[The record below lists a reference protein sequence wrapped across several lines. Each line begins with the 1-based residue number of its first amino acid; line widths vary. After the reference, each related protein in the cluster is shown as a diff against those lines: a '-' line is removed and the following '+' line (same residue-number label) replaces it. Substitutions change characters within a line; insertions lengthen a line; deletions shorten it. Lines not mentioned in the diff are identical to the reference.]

1 MTMPHS
7 DALIRRQ
14 LRLGED
20 SGWEFKAVDFRGDR
34 PARRQRDDWADEI
47 AGFANARGGILL
59 LGVGDGGHVT
69 GMSRARLDALERT
82 VGEIC
87 RDSIKPSVRVEAYRR
102 ELDGRAFLLV
112 DVPEGHAQHDSPGG
126 SYVRVGS
133 SKQPMTPDE
142 RMRMAQRRGQARF
155 RGVDEQTVAETGFA
169 TLEERL
175 WKPLLSAESLASP
188 ELGLEKLGLLATDE
202 DGVTRA
208 TVAGVLT
215 CTEEPQRLL
224 PQAAITAVRY
234 RGTDRSSGQI
244 DAQEIGGPVNRQIT
258 QALAFAARNMRV
270 GARKAPAREDLPEY
284 SARALFEGLVN
295 AVVHRDYSIGGSR
308 IRLSMFS
315 DRIAIRSPGSLPNS
329 LTIESMGERQ
339 STRNEVLTSVLG
351 RMHAGGIEGAGGR
364 QYFMERRGD
373 GVPIIR
379 RETRELTGK
388 EPEFRLIDDSELCLT
403 IPAAEPDSGPAT
415 VVVTV
420 RRGGSPLAGAD
431 VLALFPNKTWKRAA
445 TDRDGEARLE
455 LHSVHL
461 PMTVFAAAEGCAAH
475 VEHEWSPAE
484 RALAIELAALPEGG
498 SVVFA
503 EGTGHIPGLSGR
515 LNPILDT
522 NDRTYLYASS
532 IAINEGQPQP
542 VSFVPGEEE
551 LHLMDANGNALLARV
566 AAITGRSSLIE
577 YRPDRGD
584 ARAARRE

>member
-20 SGWEFKAVDFRGDR
+20 SGWEFTAVEFRDDR
-34 PARRQRDDWADEI
+34 PAGPQRDDWADEI
-47 AGFANARGGILL
+47 AAFANARGGVLV
-59 LGVGDGGHVT
+59 LGVTDAGDVM
-69 GMSRARLDALERT
+69 GMSRARLDALERM

-87 RDSIKPSVRVEAYRR
+87 RDSIKPAVRVQAYRR
-102 ELDGRAFLLV
+102 ELDERSFLLV
-112 DVPEGHAQHDSPGG
+112 DIPEGHAQHDSPGG

-142 RMRMAQRRGQARF
+142 RMRLAQRRGQAGF
-155 RGVDEQTVAETGFA
+155 SGVDEQTVAATGFA
-169 TLEERL
+169 TLDERL
-175 WKPLLSAESLASP
+175 WKPLLSAESLANP
-188 ELGLEKLGLLATDE
+188 GLGLDKLGLLATDE
-202 DGVTRA
+202 HGVTRA

-215 CTEEPQRLL
+215 CTEEPERLL
-224 PQAAITAVRY
+224 PQAVITAVRY
-234 RGTDRSSGQI
+234 RGADRSSGQI
-244 DAQEIGGPVNRQIT
+244 DAQEIGGPINRQIT

-295 AVVHRDYSIGGSR
+295 AVVHRDYGIGGSR
-308 IRLSMFS
+308 IRLSMFA
-315 DRIAIRSPGSLPNS
+315 DRIEIRSPGSLPNS

-339 STRNEVLTSVLG
+339 STRNEVLTSLLG

-403 IPAAEPDSGPAT
+403 LPAAEPDSGPAT
-415 VVVTV
+415 VVITV
-420 RRGGSPLAGAD
+420 RRGGRPLAGAD
-431 VLALFPNKTWKRAA
+431 VLTLFPNKTWKRAS

-461 PMTVFAAAEGCAAH
+461 PMTVFAAAEGCAAC
-475 VEHEWSPAE
+475 VERGWIPAE
-484 RALAIELAALPEGG
+484 RALAIELAALPGGG
-498 SVVFA
+498 SAVFA
-503 EGTGHIPGLSGR
+503 EGTGHIPGLAGR

-522 NDRTYLYASS
+522 SDRTYLYASN

-542 VSFVPGEEE
+542 VSFVPGEEQ
-551 LHLMDANGNALLARV
+551 LHLTDANGNEALVRV

-577 YRPDRGD
+577 YRPM
-584 ARAARRE
+584 